1 MIRVSKNLPP
11 GAVCPPALTHGRE
24 EVAVLRVG
32 GVEGAPAARFSAPGG
47 FVLAVGGDLHLHL
60 CVAPDV
66 WM

>member
-32 GVEGAPAARFSAPGG
+32 GVEGSRFSAPGG

-66 WM
+66 RM